1 MLALHSG
8 IVKHPWVYHANITGV
23 VGRVSVWLRILNQ
36 AKHCPTL
43 RVCAI
48 VCGMTVDRE
57 AGPVF
62 PAWSFADRL
71 RKARTTVGMTQ
82 EEFATAIGVKEGT
95 LAAWESDRSQPRS
108 RDIVDVAKRIEA
120 LTRIA
125 TAWILGIDDTPPTPP
140 GSSWPAPRQQTPTPT
155 RHLRAVIRTDPP
167 VSPPDV
173 NDDALAYVHLAEGRP
188 RSYQPDDEYCSLRPA
203 A

>member
-1 MLALHSG
+1 MLALHGG
-8 IVKHPWVYHANITGV
+8 IVKHPCVYCASITTV
-23 VGRVSVWLRILNQ
+23 LGRVSLWLRILNQ

-43 RVCAI
+43 HVCAI

-82 EEFATAIGVKEGT
+82 EEFAAAIGVKEGT

-120 LTRIA
+120 LTKIA
-125 TAWILGIDDTPPTPP
+125 TAWILGIDDNPPTPP
-140 GSSWPAPRQQTPTPT
+140 GSSWPAPTPRPAPISL
-155 RHLRAVIRTDPP
+155 RHLRAVEKNEPQVLP
-167 VSPPDV
+167 SDV

-188 RSYQPDDEYCSLRPA
+188 RNDQPTGC
-203 A
+203 